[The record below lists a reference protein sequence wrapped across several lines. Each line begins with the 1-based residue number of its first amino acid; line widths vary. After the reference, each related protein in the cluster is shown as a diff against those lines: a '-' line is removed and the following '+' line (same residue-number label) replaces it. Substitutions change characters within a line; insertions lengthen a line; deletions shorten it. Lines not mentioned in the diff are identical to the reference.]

1 MERVEEKAYAK
12 LNLTLGVLYKR
23 MDGYHALDTLMQT
36 VSLFDR
42 ITVAPSK
49 TVEVHVT
56 MAGKQPMAELPF
68 ENTMYRAA
76 RLYQA
81 ASGKGCLVTCEK
93 RLPSEAGMGGGSAD
107 AAAVLRGL
115 QRLHR
120 MLTDGELRSIAL
132 SVGADVPFCLQ
143 GGLCRCEGV
152 GEILTPVVGPTLHFA
167 VVKPP
172 KGVSTKALFQGLSLP
187 RQRVE
192 TLRCLAKLGQNDL
205 PGAAQ
210 YMQNALEAPAI
221 DLVSEIGE
229 IKAALLQRGALAASM
244 TGSGSAVFGLFETE
258 EAACSALLGFPENYY
273 TAYCHSV

>member
-1 MERVEEKAYAK
+1 MDRVEEKAYAK

-42 ITVAPSK
+42 VTVSPSK

-56 MAGKQPMAELPF
+56 GADLPF
-68 ENTMYRAA
+68 ENTMYKAA
-76 RLYQA
+76 KLYQA
-81 ASGKGCLVTCEK
+81 ASGKGALITCEK

-120 MLTDGELRSIAL
+120 MLTDGELRRIAL
-132 SVGADVPFCLQ
+132 TVGADVPFCLQ

-172 KGVSTKALFQGLSLP
+172 RGVSTKALFQSLSLP
-187 RQRVE
+187 RKRVE
-192 TLRCLAKLGQNDL
+192 TVRCLARLGKNDL
-205 PGAAQ
+205 PGAAAC
-210 YMQNALEAPAI
+210 MENALEGPAVE
-221 DLVSEIGE
+221 LVPEIGQ
-229 IKAALLQRGALAASM
+229 IKTALLEKGALAASM
-244 TGSGSAVFGLFETE
+244 TGSGSAVFGLFESSE
-258 EAACSALLGFPENYY
+258 GAQAALVGFPADYY
-273 TAYCHSV
+273 SAYCHSV